1 MRINEILYENQNT
14 VLKNLYLCEGVYY
27 SKSILTEQ
35 IIYEGFLDSAKQY
48 LGTQYT
54 KTVNDIK
61 GAITDVK
68 AAAILIKDI
77 VSDQTMLDNTVAQL
91 GKQCRNVQKTVVAL
105 ITEIKTKIPAISPIV
120 DKLWNMLQPSINS
133 FMQTTGWKGFLAK
146 LGLYGFLSYLKDV
159 LLKAANIGQSALS
172 TITDEIVDKVKQFAG
187 IITNVTMPGFMG
199 FFDHMATVKKYFLD
213 VLTYVKGKLS
223 FGSNIGKTAN
233 TQPAAAPG
241 QPVLAK

>member
-1 MRINEILYENQNT
+1 MRINEILYENQNS

-48 LGTQYT
+48 LGNQYT

-68 AAAILIKDI
+68 TAAILIKDV
-77 VSDQTMLDNTVAQL
+77 VSDQAMMDSTVAQL

-105 ITEIKTKIPAISPIV
+105 ITEIKTKIPAISPV
-120 DKLWNMLQPSINS
+120 VEKLWNMLQPSINS

-146 LGLYGFLSYLKDV
+146 LGLYGFLSYLKDM
-159 LLKAANIGQSALS
+159 LLKAATMTQTAIS
-172 TITDEIVDKVKQFAG
+172 TATDVIVDKVKEFAG

-213 VLTYVKGKLS
+213 ILTYVKGKLS
-223 FGSNIGKTAN
+223 FGANIGKPAN
-233 TQPAAAPG
+233 TQAAGAAG
-241 QPVLAK
+241 QPVLTK